1 MVAKLVISLDGQQI
15 DVVSLSK
22 DVMTIG
28 RNPSNDIYIESSAIS
43 GFHAKFITILSDSFL
58 EDLGSTNGTAVN
70 GMAIHKHALKHGD
83 EISIG
88 LHSLTYDNPKT
99 EGAPADL
106 NSTMIIKPD
115 SAAGLKESKKIDD
128 NVDKENLAKVSTG
141 SVTPR
146 EGQAGHLQ
154 ILTGNNS
161 GKKLGL
167 TKALTTVGKPDGN
180 SAAISYRPDGY
191 YIMMIEGKDGIGE
204 NPPTLNNGAIST
216 QATKLTTGD
225 IVAIGGT
232 KLEFNGA

>member
-1 MVAKLVISLDGQQI
+1 MVAKLIISLDGQQV

-70 GMAIHKHALKHGD
+70 GTPIHKHALQHGD

-88 LHSLTYDNPKT
+88 LHSLSYDNPKK

-115 SAAGLKESKKIDD
+115 STAGLKEEKNIDED
-128 NVDKENLAKVSTG
+128 VNKENLAKVSAG

-146 EGQAGHLQ
+146 QGQAAHLK
-154 ILTGNNS
+154 ILTGNNV
-161 GKKLGL
+161 GKKLAL
-167 TKALTTVGKPDGN
+167 TKALTTMGKSGGN

-191 YIMMIEGKDGIGE
+191 YIMMIEGDGTAATSA
-204 NPPTLNNGAIST
+204 PTLNNGAIS
-216 QATKLTTGD
+216 ADAVKLTTGD

-232 KLEFNGA
+232 KLEFNEA

>member
-1 MVAKLVISLDGQQI
+1 MVAKLVISLDGQQV

-70 GMAIHKHALKHGD
+70 GMAIHKHALQHGD
-83 EISIG
+83 EIAIG

-115 SAAGLKESKKIDD
+115 SAAGLKESTKIDD
-128 NVDKENLAKVSTG
+128 DVDKENLAKVSAG

-146 EGQAGHLQ
+146 EGHVAHLR

-161 GKKLGL
+161 GKKLAL
-167 TKALTTVGKPDGN
+167 TKALTTMGKSGGK

-191 YIMMIEGKDGIGE
+191 YIMMIDGDGKA
-204 NPPTLNNGAIST
+204 NTSAPTLNNGEIST
-216 QATKLTTGD
+216 NAVKLTTGD

-232 KLEFNGA
+232 KLEFNEA